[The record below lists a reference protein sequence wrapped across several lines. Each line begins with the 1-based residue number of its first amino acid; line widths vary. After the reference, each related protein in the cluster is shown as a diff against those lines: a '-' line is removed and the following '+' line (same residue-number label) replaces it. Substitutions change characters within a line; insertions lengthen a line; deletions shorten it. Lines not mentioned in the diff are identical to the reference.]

1 MLRSLSIHNYILI
14 DSLEFYPGDKL
25 TTISGETGAGKSM
38 LLGGLG
44 LVLGKRADAKALY
57 DPSKKCTVEAV
68 FELLDKRLEVFF
80 LDKDLDFEKECIVRR
95 EILASGKSRA
105 FINDTPVTLDILKG
119 LGQNLVDIHSQH
131 DALLIN
137 QEDFQ
142 IGILD
147 VFGDN
152 LEILEQYKDHFF
164 KLEILKKDLIIL
176 KENKTKAETD
186 FDYNNFLL
194 EELQKMN
201 LVKGEEEELEQALKK
216 EENIEAV
223 KNSLAQAYQVFQN
236 EEYPLVDM
244 LYQAKQALD
253 NISQFSDSIAAMSER
268 LDSLILELREIEGE
282 IDSEG
287 QNLRHDP
294 QKLKEI
300 GDRYDEINRLFK
312 KHSVPTTAALLEE
325 QQSLEEKTLGVQDM
339 ETEIANLEKRIA
351 DLEQET
357 TKFAGLL
364 STKRNSASLD
374 LEGNIKPLLKDLG
387 MNSGKLQIE
396 IERDSLNPLGFDR
409 VTFLFTA
416 NKGHEPK
423 PVKETASGGEMS
435 RLMLTFKYLLG
446 GKSQFPTMIFD
457 EIDAG
462 VSGEIALQMGKMIA
476 EISRIHQIICITHL
490 PQVAAIGEKHFKV
503 VKSEEGPATKT
514 AIVELGE
521 KQRIEEIA
529 EMIGGKIHSPH
540 TINSAKEF
548 LKQKI

>member
-1 MLRSLSIHNYILI
+1 MLRSLSINNYILI

-68 FELLDKRLEVFF
+68 FELLDKKLEVFF
-80 LDKDLDFEKECIVRR
+80 LEKDLDFEKECIVRR

-131 DALLIN
+131 DALQIN

-152 LEILEQYKDHFF
+152 LKLLEEYKDNFF
-164 KLEILKKDLIIL
+164 KLEGIKRDLIVL
-176 KENKTKAETD
+176 KEKKAKAETE

-194 EELQKMN
+194 EELLKMN
-201 LVKGEEEELEQALKK
+201 LVIGEEEGLEQALRK
-216 EENIEAV
+216 EENIESV
-223 KNSLAQAYQVFQN
+223 RNSLATANQVFQN
-236 EEYPLVDM
+236 QEYPLLDM

-253 NISQFSDSIAAMSER
+253 NVKQFSDSISALSER
-268 LDSLILELREIEGE
+268 MESLILELREIEVE

-287 QNLRHDP
+287 QNLGNDP
-294 QKLKEI
+294 EKLKI
-300 GDRYDEINRLFK
+300 MGDRYDEINRLFK
-312 KHSVPTTAALLEE
+312 KHNVSTSEGLLEE
-325 QQSLEEKTLGVQDM
+325 QKSLEEKTLGVQDM
-339 ETEIANLEKRIA
+339 ELEISRLENRISELDTKTTEMA
-351 DLEQET
+351 DL
-357 TKFAGLL
+357 L
-364 STKRNSASLD
+364 SAKRKNVSLD
-374 LEGNIKPLLKDLG
+374 LEKKIVPLLSDLG
-387 MNSGKLQIE
+387 MNSGKLEIDIE
-396 IERDSLNPLGFDR
+396 KDSLNPLGYDR

-416 NKGHEPK
+416 NKGHLPK

-435 RLMLTFKYLLG
+435 RLMLTFKFLLG

-503 VKSEEGPATKT
+503 IKSEKGPSTST
-514 AIVELGE
+514 EILELGE
-521 KQRIEEIA
+521 KERIEEIA
-529 EMIGGKIHSPH
+529 EMIGGKSHSSH
-540 TINSAKEF
+540 TINSAKEL